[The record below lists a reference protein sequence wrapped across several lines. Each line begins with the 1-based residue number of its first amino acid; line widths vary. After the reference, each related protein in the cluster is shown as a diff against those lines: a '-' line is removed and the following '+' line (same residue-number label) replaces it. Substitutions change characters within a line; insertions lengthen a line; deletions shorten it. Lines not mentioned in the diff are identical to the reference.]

1 MRVEFHPAFAGDVIR
16 SAARYE
22 AVATRLGGR
31 FRREIDEAIAEIK
44 AAPTAAGHLLLPR
57 PVSRVEFRRRN
68 LRAFP
73 NFVLY
78 GLIDD
83 RLIFGS
89 VIASRSDP
97 LLWLA
102 RFGKR

>member
-1 MRVEFHPAFAGDVIR
+1 MRVEFHPAFAGDVLR
-16 SAARYE
+16 FAAQYE

-44 AAPTAAGHLLLPR
+44 AAPTSSGHLLRPS
-57 PVSRVEFRRRN
+57 PVSSVVFRRRN
-68 LRAFP
+68 LHAFP
-73 NFVLY
+73 HFVLY

-102 RFGKR
+102 RLGKH

>member
-1 MRVEFHPAFAGDVIR
+1 MEFHPAFAGDVLR
-16 SAARYE
+16 FAAQDE
-22 AVATRLGGR
+22 AVAARLGGR
-31 FRREIDEAIAEIK
+31 FRREIDETIAEIK
-44 AAPTAAGHLLLPR
+44 AAPTSAGHFLR
-57 PVSRVEFRRRN
+57 PSPISSVVFRRRN
-68 LRAFP
+68 LHAFP
-73 NFVLY
+73 HFVLY

-102 RFGKR
+102 RLGKH

>member
-1 MRVEFHPAFAGDVIR
+1 M
-16 SAARYE
+16 
-22 AVATRLGGR
+22 ATRLGGR
-31 FRREIDEAIAEIK
+31 FRREIDETIAEIK
-44 AAPTAAGHLLLPR
+44 AAPTSSGHLLR
-57 PVSRVEFRRRN
+57 SSPVSSVVFRRRN
-68 LRAFP
+68 LHAFP
-73 NFVLY
+73 HFVLY

-102 RFGKR
+102 RLGKH

>member
-1 MRVEFHPAFAGDVIR
+1 MCSVSPRNTKQWPRAWA
-16 SAARYE
+16 
-22 AVATRLGGR
+22 GR
-31 FRREIDEAIAEIK
+31 FRREIDEALAEIK

-57 PVSRVEFRRRN
+57 PVSPVEFRRRN

-73 NFVLY
+73 HFVRY
-78 GLIDD
+78 GLIEA

-89 VIASRSDP
+89 VITSRSDP
-97 LLWLA
+97 LFWLA